1 MSTFTPFAYLKCFI
15 IMLFNPQVLFFFP
28 FKYTCKLRYQGDV
41 ILSYEASRWRQ
52 QGLNLSYCAASQAGA
67 LEVWTAFTA
76 GERCL
81 RH

>member
-1 MSTFTPFAYLKCFI
+1 MSTFAPFAYLKCFI
-15 IMLFNPQVLFFFP
+15 FIMSFNPQVPFFL
-28 FKYTCKLRYQGDV
+28 KYTYKLRYQGDV
-41 ILSYEASRWRQ
+41 ILNYEASRWRQ

-67 LEVWTAFTA
+67 LEVWTAVTA